1 MDVVLQGFLKHEGEV
16 RTLGTVAVMV
26 VALIVHLGHGHV
38 EHPLGPLYLGGYFG
52 QIRYLQR
59 RTVLLDDVHHRDVVK
74 IEGPVFYAEFVLRK
88 LEGLLDQ
95 IDVLV
100 LHTR

>member
-1 MDVVLQGFLKHEGEV
+1 MDVVLQGLFQYEGEV

-26 VALIVHLGHGHV
+26 VALIVHLGHGHI
-38 EHPLGPLYLGGYFG
+38 EHPLGPLYLRGYFW

-59 RTVLLDDVHHRDVVK
+59 RAVLFDDIHHRNIVEIQSSVL
-74 IEGPVFYAEFVLRK
+74 YTEFVLRK
-88 LEGLLDQ
+88 LEGLLNQ

-100 LHTR
+100 LHDA

>member
-1 MDVVLQGFLKHEGEV
+1 MDVVLQGLLKYEGEV
-16 RTLGTVAVMV
+16 RALGAVAVV
-26 VALIVHLGHGHV
+26 VVSLVVDLGHGHV

-59 RTVLLDDVHHRDVVK
+59 CAVLLDDVHHRDVVK
-74 IEGPVFYAEFVLRK
+74 IESPVFYAEFVLRK

-100 LHTR
+100 LHIL